1 MKKIIALLLAAFILS
16 AFAGVA
22 VAADAVDAY
31 LVGDADGDGV
41 IAILDATRIQRLLV
55 DLVKDEDGSIAMR
68 GDIRG
73 DGVDILDATLIQRYV
88 AGFDD
93 GTNIGKLV
101 YIGTPTEPAT
111 ETITE
116 VPTDPP
122 TEPATQ
128 GATRDPDELPFVPKK

>member
-101 YIGTPTEPAT
+101 YIGTPTEPAS

-116 VPTDPP
+116 APTDPP

-128 GATRDPDELPFVPKK
+128 GATSDPDELPFVPKK